1 MSDALQ
7 VTVRPSGPDHC
18 TVTVAGELDLATAL
32 QLRAAL
38 LHVAA
43 YHRHIT
49 VDLAAL
55 RFCDCTGLMA
65 LTAAARSA
73 RARGGEL
80 RLRAVPVFL
89 ARLLRLTHTNGSFT
103 LG

>member
-1 MSDALQ
+1 MSETLQ

-18 TVTVAGELDLATAL
+18 TVTVAGELDLATAP

-38 LHVAA
+38 LHAAA
-43 YHRHIT
+43 YHRQVT

-55 RFCDCTGLMA
+55 RFSDCTGLMA

-73 RARGGEL
+73 RSRGSEL

-89 ARLLRLTHTNGSFT
+89 ARLLRLTHTTGACT
-103 LG
+103 LD